1 MAAVVLHPRWKFQ
14 YFEDKWTSPGEAVH
28 IKSGKAKVRKLWEE
42 YYKKEVVLP
51 REQSPEV
58 EKPLSFIEGILNQV
72 APSKSQTRH
81 SARKD
86 QLHLYLEEPIVQHV
100 GLMDYWRAREH
111 EWPQL
116 AAMAFDFLAVPAM
129 SSECERIFS
138 SCAKQTTPESSRLSG
153 KMLWHQ
159 ECLKNWQRRG
169 AIVMAR
175 AWNGIP
181 LDLD

>member
-1 MAAVVLHPRWKFQ
+1 
-14 YFEDKWTSPGEAVH
+14 
-28 IKSGKAKVRKLWEE
+28 
-42 YYKKEVVLP
+42 
-51 REQSPEV
+51 
-58 EKPLSFIEGILNQV
+58 
-72 APSKSQTRH
+72 
-81 SARKD
+81 
-86 QLHLYLEEPIVQHV
+86 
-100 GLMDYWRAREH
+100 MDYWRAREH